1 MDIQVLTRRERGLHS
16 LRVRC
21 HLMGGGWRV
30 CWELQVGQQSKA
42 FGTKHVAFPA
52 SPASRRPHRVFS
64 AVCFDTFFVMA
75 PSMGRDKEDED
86 QIFVPDEEAR

>member
-1 MDIQVLTRRERGLHS
+1 M
-16 LRVRC
+16 
-21 HLMGGGWRV
+21 
-30 CWELQVGQQSKA
+30 CWELQVGQQCNA
-42 FGTKHVAFPA
+42 FGTNHVAFPV

-64 AVCFDTFFVMA
+64 AVCCEPFFVMA